1 MPSLAPSIV
10 EQTITVPG
18 QLSFSEDICS
28 LDADAQAE
36 FVNATLQT
44 IEQVADCDGYDGC
57 VAEITDICGSGQ
69 RRLQSGGGSGGSWQL
84 GFEIAMTYTCELADC
99 SSPTDSAVADGVV
112 SGITNSMETSLG
124 SDEFLTVLSQNFAA
138 NPGSVDATI
147 LLCLA
152 GKHAQMSSFYENRLI
167 SQCFSCQSG
176 ATWVSQYQLYPGQ
189 VEYSILIGNIN
200 PAPVLVMGI
209 SHCI

>member
-10 EQTITVPG
+10 EQNITVPG

-36 FVNATLQT
+36 FVNATLKT

-152 GKHAQMSSFYENRLI
+152 GKHAQISSFMKTVWSHNAFLVSLGQHGSASI
-167 SQCFSCQSG
+167 SCTQDR
-176 ATWVSQYQLYPGQ
+176 T
-189 VEYSILIGNIN
+189 SIL
-200 PAPVLVMGI
+200 
-209 SHCI
+209 S